1 MPRNI
6 IKILIKNTIF
16 FKKLYKKY
24 KKLYKKYYIYIKT
37 LGRERMKNAETL
49 GYIYAILIKLSQKDL
64 TVEEAMT
71 LIREL
76 LSL

>member
-1 MPRNI
+1 
-6 IKILIKNTIF
+6 
-16 FKKLYKKY
+16 
-24 KKLYKKYYIYIKT
+24 
-37 LGRERMKNAETL
+37 MKNAETL

>member
-1 MPRNI
+1 M
-6 IKILIKNTIF
+6 
-16 FKKLYKKY
+16 
-24 KKLYKKYYIYIKT
+24 YYIYTKS
-37 LGRERMKNAETL
+37 LGIYRERMKNAETL

>member
-1 MPRNI
+1 M
-6 IKILIKNTIF
+6 
-16 FKKLYKKY
+16 
-24 KKLYKKYYIYIKT
+24 YYIYIKE
-37 LGRERMKNAETL
+37 LGICRERMKNAETL

-64 TVEEAMT
+64 TVEEAMV

>member
-1 MPRNI
+1 M
-6 IKILIKNTIF
+6 
-16 FKKLYKKY
+16 
-24 KKLYKKYYIYIKT
+24 YYIYT
-37 LGRERMKNAETL
+37 ESLGIYGERMKNAETL

>member
-1 MPRNI
+1 M
-6 IKILIKNTIF
+6 
-16 FKKLYKKY
+16 
-24 KKLYKKYYIYIKT
+24 YYIYTKT
-37 LGRERMKNAETL
+37 LGICRGRMKNAETL

-64 TVEEAMT
+64 TVEEAMA